1 MATKQD
7 IIDGV
12 NAIGTEVNRQK
23 DIETS
28 VANLLTQLGQ
38 KIVDL
43 GNQLATAIANAVPQE
58 ELDALAQ
65 QVKDTGQ
72 AMKDAND
79 KLAADVVA
87 NTPAA

>member
-7 IIDGV
+7 IVDGIT
-12 NAIGTEVNRQK
+12 AIGTEVNREK
-23 DIETS
+23 DLETG
-28 VANLLTQLGQ
+28 VASLLTQLGQ

-43 GNQLATAIANAVPQE
+43 GNQLATAIANQVSQE

-72 AMKDAND
+72 AMKDTND

-87 NTPAA
+87 NTPAQ